1 VQDIRGSLRRQSL
14 LVALVCVVGDAAL
27 FTLRG
32 PLGEAGWRAWVVL
45 FAGVAVN
52 AALAGA
58 ARYSGWVALAHAV
71 LYAGAPF
78 LLCTC
83 QGYVTGNNA
92 GILIAGYRAGAW
104 LRPKPAVLA
113 LLALLAGVVAGCI
126 EGGGRTA
133 SDWRLTAIS
142 VSVSGLLPW
151 LVGRYTTARRA
162 YIADLEREADER
174 RQREEEAVKR
184 AVLEER
190 TTIARDLHDVI
201 SHHVS
206 AIGVHAGAARLGLPE
221 GVEPAR
227 KSLGAVESASRSAMP
242 DLRRLLDLL
251 HAETNAEQPGL
262 DNLDELV
269 ETVRAAGLPT
279 RLALR
284 GEIVKTL
291 QSVRRLAVELRPKAL
306 DDFGLVPALERLADA
321 FGGDSGIAIDLEA
334 NLDETRL
341 PPEVETAL
349 YRIAQE
355 ALTNVAKHAEAEHV
369 SVVVTRRDGSVTVV
383 VEDDGR
389 GFGATGDDSAGL
401 GLVGMKERVG
411 LLGGRLAIE
420 STEGSGTTIVA
431 EVPLR

>member
-1 VQDIRGSLRRQSL
+1 VHDISGSLRRQSL
-14 LVALVCVVGDAAL
+14 LVALVCVVCDAAL
-27 FTLRG
+27 FALRG
-32 PLGEAGWRAWVVL
+32 PLGEAGWRAWAVL
-45 FAGVAVN
+45 LGGIAVN
-52 AALAGA
+52 AALAGP
-58 ARYSGWVALAHAV
+58 ARYSGWVALAHA
-71 LYAGAPF
+71 LLFAGSPL

-104 LRPKPAVLA
+104 LRPKPAILA

-174 RQREEEAVKR
+174 RQHEEEAVRR
-184 AVLEER
+184 AVTEER

-206 AIGVHAGAARLGLPE
+206 AIGVHAGAARLGLPD
-221 GVEPAR
+221 GVEPVR
-227 KSLGAVESASRSAMP
+227 KSLGAVESASRSAMA

-279 RLALR
+279 RLTLR
-284 GEIVKTL
+284 GEP
-291 QSVRRLAVELRPKAL
+291 RELPGSL
-306 DDFGLVPALERLADA
+306 DV
-321 FGGDSGIAIDLEA
+321 
-334 NLDETRL
+334 
-341 PPEVETAL
+341 AL
-349 YRIAQE
+349 YRIVQE
-355 ALTNVAKHAEAEHV
+355 ALTNALRHGEGPVEVELNHGRTEVVLTVTNGLRPDRATRKEHAHRGLTGIRQRVTLFGGQVSYGETGEHWQLRTTFPV
-369 SVVVTRRDGSVTVV
+369 
-383 VEDDGR
+383 
-389 GFGATGDDSAGL
+389 
-401 GLVGMKERVG
+401 
-411 LLGGRLAIE
+411 E
-420 STEGSGTTIVA
+420 ST
-431 EVPLR
+431 

>member
-1 VQDIRGSLRRQSL
+1 MQDIRGSLRRQSL
-14 LVALVCVVGDAAL
+14 LVALVCVVCDAAL
-27 FTLRG
+27 FVLRG
-32 PLGEAGWRAWVVL
+32 PLGEAGWRAWAVL
-45 FAGVAVN
+45 LAGVAAN

-71 LYAGAPF
+71 LYASAPV

-104 LRPKPAVLA
+104 LRTRPAVLA
-113 LLALLAGVVAGCI
+113 LGALLAGVTAGCI

-133 SDWRLTAIS
+133 ADWRLIVIN
-142 VSVSGLLPW
+142 VSVSALLPW

-174 RQREEEAVKR
+174 RQQQEEAVKR

-206 AIGVHAGAARLGLPE
+206 AIGVHAGAARLGLPD
-221 GVEPAR
+221 GAEPAR
-227 KSLGAVESASRSAMP
+227 KSLGAVESASRSAMA

-251 HAETNAEQPGL
+251 HAETNVEQPGL
-262 DNLDELV
+262 DNLGELV

-279 RLALR
+279 RLTLR
-284 GEIVKTL
+284 GEP
-291 QSVRRLAVELRPKAL
+291 RELPGSL
-306 DDFGLVPALERLADA
+306 D
-321 FGGDSGIAIDLEA
+321 I
-334 NLDETRL
+334 
-341 PPEVETAL
+341 AL

-355 ALTNVAKHAEAEHV
+355 ALTNALRHGEGPVEVELNLGRTEV
-369 SVVVTRRDGSVTVV
+369 VLVVTNGLRENRTAETEHAHRGLAGIRRRVTL
-383 VEDDGR
+383 
-389 GFGATGDDSAGL
+389 FGGQVSYGETGGL
-401 GLVGMKERVG
+401 WQLRTTFPV
-411 LLGGRLAIE
+411 E
-420 STEGSGTTIVA
+420 ST
-431 EVPLR
+431 

>member
-1 VQDIRGSLRRQSL
+1 VYDISGSLRRQSL
-14 LVALVCVVGDAAL
+14 LVALVCVVCDGAL
-27 FTLRG
+27 FALRG
-32 PLGEAGWRAWVVL
+32 PLGEAGWRAWAVL
-45 FAGVAVN
+45 LAGIAVN
-52 AALAGA
+52 AALAGP
-58 ARYSGWVALAHAV
+58 ARYSGWVALAHA
-71 LYAGAPF
+71 LLFAGTPL

-83 QGYVTGNNA
+83 QGYVVGNNA

-113 LLALLAGVVAGCI
+113 LLALLAGVTAGCV

-133 SDWRLTAIS
+133 ADWRLTAIS

-174 RQREEEAVKR
+174 RQHEEEAVRR
-184 AVLEER
+184 AVTEER

-206 AIGVHAGAARLGLPE
+206 AIGVHAGAARLGLPD
-221 GVEPAR
+221 GSEPVR
-227 KSLGAVESASRSAMP
+227 KSLGAVESASRSAMA

-279 RLALR
+279 RLTLR
-284 GEIVKTL
+284 GEP
-291 QSVRRLAVELRPKAL
+291 RELPGSL
-306 DDFGLVPALERLADA
+306 DV
-321 FGGDSGIAIDLEA
+321 
-334 NLDETRL
+334 
-341 PPEVETAL
+341 AL

-355 ALTNVAKHAEAEHV
+355 ALTNALRHGAGPVEVELNHGRTEIVLTVTNGLRPGRTSQNEHAHRGLAGIRQRVTLFSGQVSYGETGEHWQLRTTFPV
-369 SVVVTRRDGSVTVV
+369 
-383 VEDDGR
+383 
-389 GFGATGDDSAGL
+389 
-401 GLVGMKERVG
+401 
-411 LLGGRLAIE
+411 E
-420 STEGSGTTIVA
+420 ST
-431 EVPLR
+431 

>member
-1 VQDIRGSLRRQSL
+1 MHDISGSLRRQSL
-14 LVALVCVVGDAAL
+14 LVALVCVVCDAAL
-27 FTLRG
+27 FALRG
-32 PLGEAGWRAWVVL
+32 PLGEAGWRAWAVL
-45 FAGVAVN
+45 LGGIAVN
-52 AALAGA
+52 AALAGP
-58 ARYSGWVALAHAV
+58 ARYSGWVALAHA
-71 LYAGAPF
+71 LLFAGSPL

-174 RQREEEAVKR
+174 RQHEEEAVRR
-184 AVLEER
+184 AVTEER

-206 AIGVHAGAARLGLPE
+206 AIGVHAGAARLGLPD
-221 GVEPAR
+221 GVEPVR
-227 KSLGAVESASRSAMP
+227 KSLGAVESASRSAMA

-279 RLALR
+279 RLTLR
-284 GEIVKTL
+284 GEP
-291 QSVRRLAVELRPKAL
+291 RELPGSL
-306 DDFGLVPALERLADA
+306 DV
-321 FGGDSGIAIDLEA
+321 
-334 NLDETRL
+334 
-341 PPEVETAL
+341 AL
-349 YRIAQE
+349 YRIVQE
-355 ALTNVAKHAEAEHV
+355 ALTNALRHGEGPVEVELNHGRTEVVLTVTNGLRPDRATRKEHAHRGLTGIRQRVTLFGGQVSYGETGEHWQLRTTFPV
-369 SVVVTRRDGSVTVV
+369 
-383 VEDDGR
+383 
-389 GFGATGDDSAGL
+389 
-401 GLVGMKERVG
+401 
-411 LLGGRLAIE
+411 E
-420 STEGSGTTIVA
+420 ST
-431 EVPLR
+431 